1 MLDGGDP
8 GPASLW
14 GRCEGSLPQALR
26 LRGSKL
32 EWTFFFLLEWTLS
45 WWWQWH
51 CEHGTRARHSCF
63 QACTDCSFTFFLRA
77 NQTPAQATQ

>member
-1 MLDGGDP
+1 MWCEVHQCRDCGQSCSWRSLVLDGGDP

-32 EWTFFFLLEWTLS
+32 EWTFFFFAGVDFELVVAVAL
-45 WWWQWH
+45 
-51 CEHGTRARHSCF
+51 
-63 QACTDCSFTFFLRA
+63 
-77 NQTPAQATQ
+77 